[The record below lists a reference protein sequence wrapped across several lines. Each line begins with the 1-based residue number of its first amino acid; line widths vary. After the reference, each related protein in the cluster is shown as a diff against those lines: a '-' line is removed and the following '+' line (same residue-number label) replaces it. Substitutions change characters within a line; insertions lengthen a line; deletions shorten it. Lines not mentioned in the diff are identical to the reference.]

1 MWRDTAVP
9 HIPHL
14 GFVVLTIKVS
24 LRMNMDRA
32 WDDMDRT
39 LDCSTNSAE
48 RVLMVENG
56 LIVVNVVEIVYLG
69 C

>member
-1 MWRDTAVP
+1 
-9 HIPHL
+9 
-14 GFVVLTIKVS
+14 
-24 LRMNMDRA
+24 MNMDRA